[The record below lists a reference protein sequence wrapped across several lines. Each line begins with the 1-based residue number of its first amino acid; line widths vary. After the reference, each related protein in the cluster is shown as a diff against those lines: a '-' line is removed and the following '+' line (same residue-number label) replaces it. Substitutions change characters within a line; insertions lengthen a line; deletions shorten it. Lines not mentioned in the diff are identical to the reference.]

1 MFITHDLS
9 VVRHISNQIGV
20 MYLGK
25 CVELAPAQE
34 LFEAYIQ
41 AQDKEAFAAGL
52 IGNLILRHK
61 QWQAEKR
68 RAKCQARM

>member
-1 MFITHDLS
+1 MATIKEATLIE
-9 VVRHISNQIGV
+9 REAERQIQILISDKQ
-20 MYLGK
+20 
-25 CVELAPAQE
+25 PAQE

-61 QWQAEKR
+61 QWQAER
-68 RAKCQARM
+68 RRGAQV